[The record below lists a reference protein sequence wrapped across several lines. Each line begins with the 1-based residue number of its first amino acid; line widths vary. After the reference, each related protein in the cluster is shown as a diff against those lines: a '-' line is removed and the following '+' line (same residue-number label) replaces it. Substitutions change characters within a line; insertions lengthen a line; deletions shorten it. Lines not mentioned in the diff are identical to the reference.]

1 MPEAALAD
9 GINQESRYRPL
20 CSFGGGALS
29 CLGGGACLCGGG
41 ALWVSLGALGRG
53 ALSLGAGFGALALGA
68 LSLGAGFGALALG
81 ALSLGADFGA
91 GLGLL
96 AACGWAAGRAD
107 SVRGAFVACEAGAG
121 EALAA

>member
-1 MPEAALAD
+1 VPEAALAD

-20 CSFGGGALS
+20 CSFGGGGLS
-29 CLGGGACLCGGG
+29 CLGGATCLCGGG

-68 LSLGAGFGALALG
+68 LSLGAGFGAA
-81 ALSLGADFGA
+81 
-91 GLGLL
+91 LGLL
-96 AACGWAAGRAD
+96 AACGWAAGRAV

-121 EALAA
+121 DAFAA

>member
-1 MPEAALAD
+1 VPEAALAD
-9 GINQESRYRPL
+9 GFTQESRYRPL

-29 CLGGGACLCGGG
+29 CLGGAACLCGGG
-41 ALWVSLGALGRG
+41 ALWVSLGALGLG
-53 ALSLGAGFGALALGA
+53 ALSRGAGFGALALGA
-68 LSLGAGFGALALG
+68 LSLGAGLGALALG
-81 ALSLGADFGA
+81 ALSLAFGA
-91 GLGLL
+91 GLGLA

>member
-9 GINQESRYRPL
+9 GINHESRYRPL

-68 LSLGAGFGALALG
+68 LSLGAGFG
-81 ALSLGADFGA
+81 
-91 GLGLL
+91 LL
-96 AACGWAAGRAD
+96 AACGWAAGRAV

-121 EALAA
+121 DAFAA